1 MSATSYSC
9 EACEELR
16 EEAPS
21 LVCNGFDDS
30 MCTSLQ
36 NDTGLVASSGNNDCH
51 DLNNLN
57 DCLVGNMEAEI
68 DMFEVCDWKTYT
80 KQFVGNL
87 WTVLEAIICAICG
100 LWTNI
105 HSIWDKINEML
116 EKIKKLQCVLD
127 HLAVGGDIAATLS
140 EDAFVAGAGISFN
153 RSDSHVV
160 RPNVIV
166 SGSTYTIGASIRVNL
181 TNSYWKGLGTNNNG
195 GTVSGNKINTPNGNY
210 TICIIRIP
218 TSVLPKGTTLVS
230 CVGQF
235 VNSGVGQIYAQVI
248 TAGNTYVG
256 QWGEAT
262 SGRAT
267 VPDGYV
273 YIRLSLTSLTT
284 WGAEYGDDWADVTI
298 RATGLALTNPNAI
311 EC

>member
-68 DMFEVCDWKTYT
+68 DMYEVCDWKTYT

-87 WTVLEAIICAICG
+87 WTVLKAIICAICG

-116 EKIKKLQCVLD
+116 EKLKKLQCILD
-127 HLAVGGDIAATLS
+127 HLSGGGDISTQLS
-140 EDAFVAGAGISFN
+140 EDAFYCDAGTVSFN
-153 RSDSHVV
+153 RSGTAIVK
-160 RPNVIV
+160 PNVII
-166 SGSTYTIGASIRVNL
+166 SGSTYTIGASIRIKL
-181 TNSYWKGLGTNNNG
+181 SGTNWGKLGTNNNG
-195 GTVSGNKINTPNGNY
+195 GVISGNAINTPSGNY

-218 TSVLPKGTTLVS
+218 KSVIPHTSLVS
-230 CVGQF
+230 SVGQF
-235 VNSGVGQIYAQVI
+235 TNSACGDIFAQVVE
-248 TAGNTYVG
+248 AGNEYVG
-256 QWGEAT
+256 QWGRAT
-262 SGRAT
+262 SGTAI
-267 VPDGYV
+267 VPNGYT
-273 YIRLSLTSLTT
+273 YIRVSLASLTT
-284 WGAEYGDDWADVTI
+284 WGVEANDDWADVTL
-298 RATGLALTNPNAI
+298 RATGLALTNTAGI